1 MSSGGFAP
9 PQTQTDESYTHLPSH
24 ACPTWRPHRFE
35 FVSFQ
40 GFHTHIHTKGKEPN
54 ILKER
59 DKKKKMKKKVEGSRG
74 RQQNKEN

>member
-1 MSSGGFAP
+1 MSSGGLAP

-40 GFHTHIHTKGKEPN
+40 GFHTHTKGKEPN
-54 ILKER
+54 ISKER
-59 DKKKKMKKKVEGSRG
+59 DKKKEMKKKVEGSRG
-74 RQQNKEN
+74 DNRIKKISP